1 MERGVQRSGPTIL
14 RSHRA
19 SRPARE
25 ILAYFLRNP
34 AAADSLEGIA
44 RWRLLEQAIHRTIVE
59 TEGALAWLV
68 DNGYLIEVDLPHSR
82 RLYRLNPEKQDAA
95 GQLLRDRKKE

>member
-1 MERGVQRSGPTIL
+1 
-14 RSHRA
+14 
-19 SRPARE
+19 
-25 ILAYFLRNP
+25 
-34 AAADSLEGIA
+34 
-44 RWRLLEQAIHRTIVE
+44 VE

>member
-1 MERGVQRSGPTIL
+1 LASKHV
-14 RSHRA
+14 

-25 ILAYFLRNP
+25 ILSYFLRNP

-59 TEGALAWLV
+59 TEDALNWLV
-68 DNGYLIEVDLPHSR
+68 EQGYLIEVTHQRSR
-82 RLYRLNPEKQDAA
+82 PLFHLNPDKEQAA
-95 GQLLRDRKKE
+95 GALLKMRRKE